1 MMFIVIPIAEEI
13 SFASQSILQSSRISK
28 MFVVVVTVAWETL
41 AECQRQVARSQGGLK
56 GKMRAKRAQA
66 RSRDPD
72 GPKLLSHFSLSFSPS
87 YSATEVIRG

>member
-13 SFASQSILQSSRISK
+13 SFASQSILQSSKILK
-28 MFVVVVTVAWETL
+28 IFVVVVTVAWGTL
-41 AECQRQVARSQGGLK
+41 AEYQRQVARSQGGLK

-72 GPKLLSHFSLSFSPS
+72 GPNLLALSLLSLFLS
-87 YSATEVIRG
+87 ILLRD

>member
-13 SFASQSILQSSRISK
+13 SFASQSILQSSKILK
-28 MFVVVVTVAWETL
+28 ICVVVWGTL

-72 GPKLLSHFSLSFSPS
+72 GPNLLSLFCLSFSPF
-87 YSATEVIRG
+87 YSATEIVRG

>member
-13 SFASQSILQSSRISK
+13 SFASQSILQSSKILK
-28 MFVVVVTVAWETL
+28 IFVVVVTVAGGTL
-41 AECQRQVARSQGGLK
+41 AECQRQLARSQGGLK

-72 GPKLLSHFSLSFSPS
+72 GPNLLSLFCLSFSPF
-87 YSATEVIRG
+87 YSATEIVRG